1 MGRKRIDEIRR
12 AELVEAAFAVMKQ
25 GGVGA
30 ASLARVAAEAGLSKG
45 MVLHYFENREA
56 LIEATLRH
64 VNALYGH
71 AVAERLAAAKTPL
84 ARVEAIVEAN
94 FAPWYYRPEIAHT
107 WLSFCAEAP
116 FKQQPRRLQRVL
128 HQRMQSNFTAN
139 LKPLVG
145 PGRARSIALGL
156 TSLIDG
162 LWVRCALTPG
172 GFDREVARRQVLD
185 YLAVSLGSPRKR
197 GQALSALREGAGVR
211 GVGR

>member
-12 AELVEAAFAVMKQ
+12 AELVEAAYAVMKQ

-30 ASLARVAAEAGLSKG
+30 ATLARVAAEAGLSKG
-45 MVLHYFENREA
+45 MVLHYFENRDA

-71 AVAERLAAAKTPL
+71 EVAQRLAAAKTPL

-94 FAPWYYRPEIAHT
+94 FAAWYYRPEIAHT

-116 FKQQPRRLQRVL
+116 FKRQPRRLQKVL
-128 HQRMQSNFTAN
+128 HSRMESNFRAN
-139 LKPLVG
+139 LAPLVG
-145 PGRARSIALGL
+145 VERAKSLALGL
-156 TSLIDG
+156 TALIDG

-185 YLAVSLGSPRKR
+185 HLALVVGGAATAPRR
-197 GQALSALREGAGVR
+197 PLRASARP
-211 GVGR
+211 

>member
-25 GGVGA
+25 GGVAA

-45 MVLHYFENREA
+45 MVLHYFGNRDA

-71 AVAERLAAAKTPL
+71 EVAQRLAAATTPR
-84 ARVEAIVEAN
+84 ARVEAIIEAN
-94 FAPWYYRPEIAHT
+94 FAEWYYRPEIAHT

-116 FKQQPRRLQRVL
+116 FKRQPRRLQKVL
-128 HQRMQSNFTAN
+128 HSRMDSNFRAN

-145 PGRARSIALGL
+145 AARAQHLALAL

-162 LWVRCALTPG
+162 LWMRCALTPG
-172 GFDREVARRQVLD
+172 GFDRHQARRQVLEL
-185 YLAVSLGSPRKR
+185 LA
-197 GQALSALREGAGVR
+197 QALRHGQDGNPRES
-211 GVGR
+211 

>member
-12 AELVEAAFAVMKQ
+12 AELVEAALAVMKQ

-45 MVLHYFENREA
+45 MVLHYFGSREA

-64 VNALYGH
+64 MNALYGRE
-71 AVAERLAAAKTPL
+71 VAQRLAAARTPL

-94 FAPWYYRPEIAHT
+94 FAPWYYRPENAHT

-145 PGRARSIALGL
+145 AERARAIALGL

-162 LWVRCALTPG
+162 LWMRCALTPG
-172 GFDREVARRQVLD
+172 GFDRDTARRQAMD
-185 YLAVSLGSPRKR
+185 FLAASLGP
-197 GQALSALREGAGVR
+197 LYEGARQRVLRRRAPSPEPSG
-211 GVGR
+211 

>member
-1 MGRKRIDEIRR
+1 MGRKRIDDIRR

-25 GGVGA
+25 GGVAA

-45 MVLHYFENREA
+45 MVLHYFGSREA

-71 AVAERLAAAKTPL
+71 EVAQRLARAATPL

-116 FKQQPRRLQRVL
+116 FKRQPRRLQRVL
-128 HQRMQSNFTAN
+128 HQRMQSNFIAN
-139 LKPLVG
+139 LKPLAG
-145 PGRARSIALGL
+145 AERAKAIALGL

-162 LWVRCALTPG
+162 LWLRCALTPG
-172 GFDREVARRQVLD
+172 GFDREVALRQVLD
-185 YLAVSLGSPRKR
+185 YLALLLARAPKRAKSGVS
-197 GQALSALREGAGVR
+197 
-211 GVGR
+211 